1 VSATKQLK
9 NSRQSFIYLM
19 GRPQGHKTN
28 WVNISSS
35 TAQLLRFQ
43 TQCGL
48 FYQRYNWRSD
58 KTISLRCKLST
69 RTCGLRKCAL

>member
-1 VSATKQLK
+1 MNLFA
-9 NSRQSFIYLM
+9 IYLV
-19 GRPQGHKTN
+19 GRPQDHKTN

-35 TAQLLRFQ
+35 TAQQLHFQ

-58 KTISLRCKLST
+58 KMISWRRKLST
-69 RTCGLRKCAL
+69 RTCGLRKCALQDIVKC